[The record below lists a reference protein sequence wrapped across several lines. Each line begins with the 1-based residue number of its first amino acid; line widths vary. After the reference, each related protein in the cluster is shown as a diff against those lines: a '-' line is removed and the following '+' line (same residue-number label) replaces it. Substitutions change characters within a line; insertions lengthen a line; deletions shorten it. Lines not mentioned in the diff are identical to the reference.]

1 MIYYKLRQ
9 TSPSNESGF
18 TIIESLVAILVAA
31 ILLAAIAPVI
41 VISVATRVQAKRI
54 ETASDAAKTYIDGLS
69 SKITTPDPTDPT
81 VEVKLVEPPDPVPN
95 SVDDISEVDPP
106 ALGLTSCDSN
116 KYCSPPNKNL
126 YCMDFDGGGCTTD
139 SNKDLI
145 IQAFRYG
152 GTVTSGGT
160 TTNITDETKG
170 YQLGIRVYRANG
182 FSNDGNLKKAP
193 NKQATFTGGVGDR
206 KTPLVEMTT
215 EISNENTKFS
225 DFCDRLEDT
234 GNTASSCK

>member
-54 ETASDAAKTYIDGLS
+54 ERASDAAKSYLDGIQTGIITPPAVTGGS
-69 SKITTPDPTDPT
+69 YTITTYPAPTIG
-81 VEVKLVEPPDPVPN
+81 
-95 SVDDISEVDPP
+95 S
-106 ALGLTSCDSN
+106 LTCSTTDSSYP
-116 KYCSPPNKNL
+116 YCSVPTPANSL
-126 YCMDFDGGGCTTD
+126 YCVDVDGGGCTNSSSVD
-139 SNKDLI
+139 FV
-145 IQAFRYG
+145 IQAFRYNKVSSS
-152 GTVTSGGT
+152 TAD
-160 TTNITDETKG
+160 NG
-170 YQLGIRVYRANG
+170 YQLGLRVYRADG
-182 FSNDGNLKKAP
+182 FASDGGNLKTAP